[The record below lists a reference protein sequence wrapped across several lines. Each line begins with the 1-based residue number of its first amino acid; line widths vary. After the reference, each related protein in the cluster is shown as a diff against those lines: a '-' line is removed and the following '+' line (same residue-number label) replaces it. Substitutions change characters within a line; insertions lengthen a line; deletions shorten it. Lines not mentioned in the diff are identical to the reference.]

1 MVKVQSVEEKSLNQ
15 KKTKKT
21 KARSIYKKIVLTS
34 RTKSQ
39 QQCWQLTSVVW

>member
-1 MVKVQSVEEKSLNQ
+1 MYTVKVQSIEEKSLNQ
-15 KKTKKT
+15 KKT

-34 RTKSQ
+34 RTTSQ